1 MKIETWALSKIKPY
15 KNNPRKNDGAVPAV
29 AESIKQCGYCAPII
43 VDEDGVIL
51 AGHTRLKALKKLGWK
66 EAEVVVRDGLTEEQ
80 KNKYRLLDNKTGE
93 AAEWDFDI
101 LNTELEGMD
110 FEGFDFGFE
119 FPPEEQGEVTEDEFD
134 ETLPEEPITKLG
146 DIWKLGRHRLM
157 CGDSTDAGTVAL
169 LMDGKKADMV
179 FTDPP
184 WNVNYGADMGK
195 DNAQGYKP
203 RTIMN
208 DSMPTDEFKQFML
221 GAYAQ
226 ISAASKD
233 GAMTYIVM
241 SAQEWGN
248 NMLALTESGFHWSST
263 IIWNKDHLVMSRKDY
278 HTKYEPIWY
287 GWKDGASRLV
297 PLEDRKQSDVWDIDR
312 PTKSELHP
320 TTKPVALVAR
330 AIENSSKAKS
340 KVIDLFGGSGTTLI
354 ACEQLNRDCYMMELD
369 PKYCDVIVRRW
380 EALTG
385 EKAVKT

>member
-1 MKIETWALSKIKPY
+1 MKLETWELSKIKPY

-66 EAEVVVRDGLTEEQ
+66 EAEVIVRDGLTEEQ
-80 KNKYRLLDNKTGE
+80 KKKYRLLDNKTGE
-93 AAEWDFDI
+93 IAEWDMESLQIELADMGFD
-101 LNTELEGMD
+101 
-110 FEGFDFGFE
+110 GFDFGFE
-119 FPPEEQGEVTEDEFD
+119 IPGAEQGEVIEDEFD

-146 DIWKLGRHRLM
+146 DIWQLGRHRLM
-157 CGDSTDAGTVAL
+157 CGDSTNAEDVAA
-169 LMDGKKADMV
+169 LMGNALADMV

-184 WNVNYGADMGK
+184 WNVNYGATDHPTWK
-195 DNAQGYKP
+195 K

-208 DSMPTDEFKQFML
+208 DSMSTDDFKKFMDA
-221 GAYAQ
+221 AYSQ
-226 ISAASKD
+226 MSSALKD
-233 GAMTYIVM
+233 GGMVYVVM
-241 SAQEWGN
+241 SPQEWGN

-263 IIWNKDHLVMSRKDY
+263 IIWNKDHLVMARKDY

-312 PTKSELHP
+312 PTKSDLHP
-320 TTKPVALVAR
+320 TTKPVVLVAR